1 MSSSVVVVVV
11 VVVFVVVLLTLP
23 FVVAAVVVPSSI
35 LLLAFRSF
43 FLLLPRSSGEALEE
57 AKTNGWGVVLSTQEE
72 QNVSFY
78 GRLGFAVAHR
88 ETRSGGVDNR
98 LMAKS
103 ASGNPITCSEGF
115 LRARQLDPA
124 VVGEAPTVDSIGAVL
139 AAGAAVALATAA
151 AYFSV

>member
-1 MSSSVVVVVV
+1 MCLVNLVLVVTV
-11 VVVFVVVLLTLP
+11 
-23 FVVAAVVVPSSI
+23 SI

-43 FLLLPRSSGEALEE
+43 FLLLPRSSGEALAE

>member
-1 MSSSVVVVVV
+1 M
-11 VVVFVVVLLTLP
+11 FLFL
-23 FVVAAVVVPSSI
+23 
-35 LLLAFRSF
+35 F
-43 FLLLPRSSGEALEE
+43 FLFFLLPSYFLPSAPFYFLLPRSSGEALAE